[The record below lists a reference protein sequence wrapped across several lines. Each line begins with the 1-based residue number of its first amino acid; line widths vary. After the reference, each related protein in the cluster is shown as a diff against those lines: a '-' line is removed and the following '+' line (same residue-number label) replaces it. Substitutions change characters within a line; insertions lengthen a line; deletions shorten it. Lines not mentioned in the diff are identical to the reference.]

1 MNLFLFVLIPLV
13 ISNVLHMVIVRRNA
27 LARWQVPISRRWFG
41 GNKTLRGFIVLPTL
55 NAAAASLLQP
65 LMPELGIAE
74 AAAHGWMIGLVYL
87 LAELP
92 TSFIKRRL
100 GIPPGGRPRRY
111 RLLCTLLDKS
121 DSVIGIVMYGALVYD
136 LSWTLIVPSG
146 MAAVGLH
153 LAVSALLVRTRVKA
167 SL

>member
-41 GNKTLRGFIVLPTL
+41 QNKTLRGFIVLPTL
-55 NAAAASLLQP
+55 NAAATLLLLP
-65 LMPELGIAE
+65 LMPELGLAE
-74 AAAHGWMIGLVYL
+74 AAGHGTMTGLIYL

-92 TSFIKRRL
+92 TSFVKRRL
-100 GIPPGGRPRRY
+100 GIPPGGRPQRY

-121 DSVIGIVMYGALVYD
+121 DSLIGILLYGALAYD
-136 LSWTLIVPSG
+136 LPWTLLVSSYT
-146 MAAVGLH
+146 AAIGLH
-153 LAVSALLVRTRVKA
+153 LGLSALLVRMRVKA
-167 SL
+167 GL